1 MTFHKE
7 GHRILLV
14 TALIGAGVT
23 ALVKYLLPD
32 YPLVYGLVGAA
43 ALIIFILFAQ
53 FFRLPKRTNTS
64 AENDV
69 VAPCDGKVVV
79 IEEVHEPEYFQ
90 GKRIQVSIFMSPINV
105 HAQWVPCEGEVKYAK
120 YHQGLYL
127 VAWHPKSST
136 ENERTSIVIER
147 KPGQDVLLRQVAGAV
162 ARRIVYY
169 VKPGDK
175 MKRNDEFGFI
185 KFGSRVDLYFPLGTE
200 IVAKIGDV
208 TKGNET
214 LIARWAK

>member
-1 MTFHKE
+1 MTIHKE
-7 GHRILLV
+7 GYKILTV
-14 TALIGAGVT
+14 TFLILAAIN
-23 ALVKYLLPD
+23 ALVCFAVGIEWLNWAVFGATLIMFF
-32 YPLVYGLVGAA
+32 LVL
-43 ALIIFILFAQ
+43 Q
-53 FFRLPKRTNTS
+53 FFRLPKRSNT
-64 AENDV
+64 AGENEL
-69 VAPCDGKVVV
+69 VAPCDGKLVV
-79 IEEVHEPEYFQ
+79 IEEVEEPEYFK

-105 HAQWVPCEGEVKYAK
+105 HANWVPCEGEVKYVK
-120 YHQGLYL
+120 YHEGLYL

-136 ENERTSIVIER
+136 ENERSTVVIER

-169 VKPGDK
+169 VKPGQK
-175 MKRNDEFGFI
+175 VNRNEQFGFI

-214 LIARWAK
+214 VIARWANN

>member
-1 MTFHKE
+1 MTIHKE
-7 GHRILLV
+7 GTKILLTTLTV
-14 TALIGAGVT
+14 LVAICAGVF
-23 ALVKYLLPD
+23 YLTEIAWLR
-32 YPLVYGLVGAA
+32 YFIVGAS
-43 ALIIFILFAQ
+43 LIVFFLFLQ
-53 FFRLPKRTNTS
+53 FFRLPKRVNN
-64 AENDV
+64 AGPEDL

-79 IEEVHEPEYFQ
+79 IEEVEEPEFFK

-105 HAQWVPCEGEVKYAK
+105 HANWVPCEGEVKYTK
-120 YHQGLYL
+120 YHPGLYL

-136 ENERTSIVIER
+136 ENERTTVVIER

-169 VKPGDK
+169 VKAGDK
-175 MKRNDEFGFI
+175 VQRNQQFGFI

-200 IVAKIGDV
+200 IIAKIEDV

-214 LIARWAK
+214 LIARWGK

>member
-1 MTFHKE
+1 MTIHKE
-7 GHRILLV
+7 GTKILLTTLTV
-14 TALIGAGVT
+14 LVAICAGVF
-23 ALVKYLLPD
+23 YLTEIAWLR
-32 YPLVYGLVGAA
+32 YFIVGAS
-43 ALIIFILFAQ
+43 LIVFFLFLQ
-53 FFRLPKRTNTS
+53 FFRLPKRVNN
-64 AENDV
+64 AGPEDL

-79 IEEVHEPEYFQ
+79 IEEVEEPEYFK

-105 HAQWVPCEGEVKYAK
+105 HANWVPCEGEVKYTK
-120 YHQGLYL
+120 YHPGLYL

-136 ENERTSIVIER
+136 ENERTTVVIER

-169 VKPGDK
+169 VKAGDK
-175 MKRNDEFGFI
+175 VQRNQQFGFI

-200 IVAKIGDV
+200 IIAKIDDV

-214 LIARWAK
+214 LIARWGK